1 MAVTV
6 DILHLFPNLA
16 AIGQADLQT
25 YSNEWCQRPIA
36 RDYGMAQIV
45 IDGQLNMQVM
55 LDETGAAIYGDEV
68 FIPID
73 EVLGF
78 IVDRHFTDANQRRR
92 LHAEIRDVRRR
103 WGELGKD
110 YEATVGRVGSLYLV
124 CKNPSCN
131 NQMMTEQKATEGQ
144 RISCPPFDIE
154 CLKCGHTYPYG
165 SGDLKLKFDP

>member
-6 DILHLFPNLA
+6 DILHLFPELA
-16 AIGQADLQT
+16 AIGQSQLQA
-25 YSNEWCQRPIA
+25 YCNEWLKRPLA
-36 RDYGMAQIV
+36 RGCGMAQIV
-45 IDGQLNMQVM
+45 IDRQLNMQVM
-55 LDETGAAIYGDEV
+55 LDESRVAFHGGEV

-78 IVDRHFTDANQRRR
+78 IIDRHFTDANERRR
-92 LHAEIRDVRRR
+92 LHTQIRDVRRR

-110 YEATVGRVGSLYLV
+110 YEATVGRVGILYLV

-144 RISCPPFDIE
+144 RINCPSFDIE
-154 CLKCGHTYPYG
+154 CLKCGQTYSYG
-165 SGDLKLKFDP
+165 SSDLQLKFDP